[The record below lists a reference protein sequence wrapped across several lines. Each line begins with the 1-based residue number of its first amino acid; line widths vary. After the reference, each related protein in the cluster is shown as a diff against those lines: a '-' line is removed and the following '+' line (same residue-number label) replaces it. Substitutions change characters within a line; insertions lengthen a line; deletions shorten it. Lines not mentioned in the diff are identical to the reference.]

1 MAKVIRRVL
10 TENGMQEIEVNLPDS
25 VPMDEIPVEEE
36 VLVEEV
42 PEVEIVETPEVSDE
56 DILSM
61 SGKELTAMCESL
73 GLAKGGSNSAKIS
86 RILEATKSEEDS
98 L

>member
-25 VPMDEIPVEEE
+25 VPMAEIPVVEEE
-36 VLVEEV
+36 V
-42 PEVEIVETPEVSDE
+42 PEIEIVETLEVSDG

-61 SGKELTAMCESL
+61 SGKELTAMCKSL